1 MTEDFRKMHAVDP
14 LFAFFPLKRVDAHQD
29 LADLE
34 HMVFY
39 GIEELLD
46 LGQRGL
52 YYDPVLEAREIRGC
66 QRGGEEPPDLDGVRY
81 HVSGSL
87 TYDGEKD
94 TVKVRLSVKDTQE
107 GGRAQQR
114 QMTLGRGT
122 AGGPPAFAME
132 QIHEAHQRFYRWL
145 ADLAGL
151 GAPEAKSYHA
161 YRLEQ
166 PITTAPAAFRET
178 VRGLRVAH
186 EIDQKIAHYEQAVAL
201 DPCLGRAHR
210 NLGYLHRVHGDLEEA
225 IVAYQRAASTMIDR
239 AGLGEVYFEL
249 GLSHAGQGDYRDA
262 IRTWRRSLDFSP
274 FRREALYNIGLAY
287 EELGNNERAV
297 DYYADA
303 RRADPTY
310 LSALEGLFRL
320 HIQEGAYL
328 EAVNVLKDWIKIT
341 PHDAGLHRI
350 IGHCYRK
357 EGMNDEAL
365 VHLKKAV
372 ELDPEGEI
380 GREARRDILDL

>member
-1 MTEDFRKMHAVDP
+1 MDARKMHAVDP
-14 LFAFFPLKRVDAHQD
+14 LFVFHPLRREDTQRD
-29 LADLE
+29 LSDLE
-34 HMVFY
+34 HMVLY

-52 YYDPVLEAREIRGC
+52 YHDPVLEECEIRGG
-66 QRGGEEPPDLDGVRY
+66 QQDGEEPPDIDGVRY

-87 TYDGEKD
+87 TCDEAKD
-94 TVKVRLSVKDTQE
+94 TVKIRLSVKDTRE

-114 QMTLGRGT
+114 QMTFGRGDD
-122 AGGPPAFAME
+122 ADAPPFKME

-145 ADLAGL
+145 ADLGGL
-151 GAPEAKSYHA
+151 EAPEARSYHA
-161 YRLEQ
+161 YRLER
-166 PITTAPAAFRET
+166 PITATPAAFRET
-178 VRGLRVAH
+178 VRGLRVAQ
-186 EIDQKIAHYEQAVAL
+186 EIEEKIAHYERAVAE

-210 NLGYLHRVHGDLEEA
+210 NLGYLHRVHGDLEDA
-225 IVAYQRAASTMIDR
+225 IDAYGRAASTMIDR

-262 IRTWRRSLDFSP
+262 IRTWKRSLDFSP

-303 RRADPTY
+303 RRVDPTY

-320 HIQEGAYL
+320 HIQEGVYL
-328 EAVNVLKDWIKIT
+328 EAVSVLKDWIKIT

>member
-1 MTEDFRKMHAVDP
+1 MHAVDP
-14 LFAFFPLKRVDAHQD
+14 LFIFYPLKRADAERD
-29 LADLE
+29 LSDLE
-34 HMVFY
+34 HMVIY

-52 YYDPVLEAREIRGC
+52 YYDPVLEEREIRGC
-66 QRGGEEPPDLDGVRY
+66 KSDCEDPPDIDGVRF
-81 HVSGSL
+81 HVGGSV
-87 TYDGEKD
+87 TCDEEKG
-94 TVKVRLSVKDTQE
+94 TVKIRLSVKDAQE
-107 GGRAQQR
+107 GGRALQR
-114 QMTLGRGT
+114 QMTFGRVEDADT
-122 AGGPPAFAME
+122 PPFGME
-132 QIHEAHQRFYRWL
+132 QIHEAHLRFYRWL
-145 ADLAGL
+145 AEIGGLDL
-151 GAPEAKSYHA
+151 PEEKSYHA
-161 YRLEQ
+161 YRLAQ
-166 PITTAPAAFRET
+166 PITDAPAAFRET
-178 VRGLRVAH
+178 VRGLRVAQ
-186 EIDQKIAHYEQAVAL
+186 EIGDKIAHYERAVAL
-201 DPCLGRAHR
+201 DPCLGRAYR
-210 NLGYLHRVHGDLEEA
+210 NLGYLHRVHGDLEVA
-225 IVAYQRAASTMIDR
+225 IDAYERAASTMIDQ

-262 IRTWRRSLDFSP
+262 IRSWKRSLDFSP

-303 RRADPTY
+303 RRVDPTY

-365 VHLKKAV
+365 EHLKKAV

>member
-1 MTEDFRKMHAVDP
+1 MHAVDP
-14 LFAFFPLKRVDAHQD
+14 LFVFYPLKRADAQRD
-29 LADLE
+29 LSDLE
-34 HMVFY
+34 HMVLY

-52 YYDPVLEAREIRGC
+52 YYDPVLEAREIRGGP
-66 QRGGEEPPDLDGVRY
+66 RDEEAPPDVDNVRF

-87 TYDGEKD
+87 TCDGDKN
-94 TVKVRLSVKDTQE
+94 TVKVRLSVKDTRE
-107 GGRAQQR
+107 GGRALQR
-114 QMTLGRGT
+114 QMTFGRVDDGDT
-122 AGGPPAFAME
+122 PPFAMD

-145 ADLAGL
+145 ADLGGL
-151 GAPEAKSYHA
+151 DVPEARSYHA
-161 YRLEQ
+161 YRLDA
-166 PITTAPAAFRET
+166 PITSAMAAFRET
-178 VRGLRVAH
+178 VRGLRVAR
-186 EIDQKIAHYEQAVAL
+186 EIDEKIAHYQRAVSM
-201 DPCLGRAHR
+201 DPCLGRAYR
-210 NLGYLHRVHGDLEEA
+210 NLGYLHRVHGDLDCAIEA
-225 IVAYQRAASTMIDR
+225 YERAASTMIDR
-239 AGLGEVYFEL
+239 AGLGEVHFEL
-249 GLSHAGQGDYRDA
+249 GLSHAGKGDYRDA
-262 IRTWRRSLDFSP
+262 IQSWKRSLDFSP
-274 FRREALYNIGLAY
+274 FRREALYNVGLAY

-297 DYYADA
+297 EYYAHA
-303 RRADPTY
+303 RHVDPTY

-357 EGMNDEAL
+357 EGMNEEAL